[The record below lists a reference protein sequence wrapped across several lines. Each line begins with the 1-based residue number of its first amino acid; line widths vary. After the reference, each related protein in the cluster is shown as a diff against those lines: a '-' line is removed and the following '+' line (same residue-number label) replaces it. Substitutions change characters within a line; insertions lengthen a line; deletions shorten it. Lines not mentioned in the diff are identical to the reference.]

1 MATPLRILLIATAAI
16 ALTTAGFVAADGA
29 QANEG
34 LRPPR
39 VAVAMDAEVG
49 QPSSGSI
56 KLHAKP
62 SQKPKPAQKPTATPA
77 PTPKP
82 TPKATPKPTAKPTPR
97 PTPAPVRTTPAPTAR
112 PTAGQVVAATPRPT
126 STAVVG
132 AFVAPSGGTLAG
144 AGSTSGSALGS
155 TSGMP
160 VAPFLLV
167 PGLLA
172 LLVVVAIARR
182 RRPEQVAVT
191 PAASAGASATTM
203 PDAPARVVTPNV
215 APPGEADVPRWRR
228 PSVVAARFE
237 TDSTVILR
245 AATVHGAVGRHAPSV
260 FTDWS
265 TDAGERMRLRYDA
278 VPLLDRPDDV
288 LARTLIELDA
298 GDEVLVLERS
308 EVWANVTTPAG
319 AVGWVP
325 SMVLVEVSE
334 PAGEDEPTAA
344 ANDVATAEPAED
356 PPSLEMLLE
365 AAALRRRA
373 QEARLEAIQAAQDQ
387 AIHAAQNQPPE
398 PATARPRAK
407 RKPSP
412 DTPSKARARA
422 SGGTPS
428 RARGT

>member
-1 MATPLRILLIATAAI
+1 MCGGRMATTLRILLIATAAI
-16 ALTTAGFVAADGA
+16 ALTTAGFVTVDEA
-29 QANEG
+29 QANEPAARPRRDVVALGAVVG
-34 LRPPR
+34 L
-39 VAVAMDAEVG
+39 
-49 QPSSGSI
+49 PSSGSI
-56 KLHAKP
+56 KLQAKP
-62 SQKPKPAQKPTATPA
+62 SQKPKPAQKPDPTPA

-82 TPKATPKPTAKPTPR
+82 TPKPTAKPTANPTPR
-97 PTPAPVRTTPAPTAR
+97 PTPAPIRTTAAPTAR
-112 PTAGQVVAATPRPT
+112 PSVGRVAAVTPRPT
-126 STAVVG
+126 SAPVLG
-132 AFVAPSGGTLAG
+132 AIVAPSGGTVAG
-144 AGSTSGSALGS
+144 GGLTSGSPLGP

-160 VAPFLLV
+160 LAPFLLV

-172 LLVVVAIARR
+172 LLVVVAITRR
-182 RRPEQVAVT
+182 RRREQVAIA
-191 PAASAGASATTM
+191 PPASAGALATTQ
-203 PDAPARVVTPNV
+203 PDTLSGVVTPGAV
-215 APPGEADVPRWRR
+215 PPGEADVPRWRR

-245 AATVHGAVGRHAPSV
+245 AATADVATGRHAPSV

-308 EVWANVTTPAG
+308 ELWANVTTPAG

-334 PAGEDEPTAA
+334 PADEDEPTVVAKDAA
-344 ANDVATAEPAED
+344 TVEPAAE

-373 QEARLEAIQAAQDQ
+373 QEERLQAIQAAQDQ
-387 AIHAAQNQPPE
+387 PSE
-398 PATARPRAK
+398 PAIARPRAK
-407 RKPSP
+407 RKKSP
-412 DTPSKARARA
+412 DAPSKPRARA
-422 SGGTPS
+422 SGVTPF

>member
-1 MATPLRILLIATAAI
+1 MCGGRMATTLRILLIATAAI

-29 QANEG
+29 QANEV
-34 LRPPR
+34 LRPR
-39 VAVAMDAEVG
+39 RDAAAMDAVVG
-49 QPSSGSI
+49 LPSSGSI
-56 KLHAKP
+56 KLQAKP
-62 SQKPKPAQKPTATPA
+62 SQKPRATAKSKPTPTPTPA
-77 PTPKP
+77 PAP
-82 TPKATPKPTAKPTPR
+82 TPKPTAKPTPKPTPR
-97 PTPAPVRTTPAPTAR
+97 PTRAPVRTTPAPTAR
-112 PTAGQVVAATPRPT
+112 PTVAQVAAATPRPT
-126 STAVVG
+126 STPVVG
-132 AFVAPSGGTLAG
+132 AFVAPSGGTVAG
-144 AGSTSGSALGS
+144 AGLTSGSALGS

-182 RRPEQVAVT
+182 RRPEEIAVA
-191 PAASAGASATTM
+191 PAASAGASATM
-203 PDAPARVVTPNV
+203 QPDALPRVVTPSV
-215 APPGEADVPRWRR
+215 VPAGEADVPRWRR

-245 AATVHGAVGRHAPSV
+245 AATVHAAVGRHAPSV

-308 EVWANVTTPAG
+308 DVWANVSTPAG

-325 SMVLVEVSE
+325 SMVLVEVSQT
-334 PAGEDEPTAA
+334 ADEDEPTAV
-344 ANDVATAEPAED
+344 ANDAATVEPAED

-373 QEARLEAIQAAQDQ
+373 QEERLQ
-387 AIHAAQNQPPE
+387 AIHAAQDQPPE

-407 RKPSP
+407 RKKSP
-412 DTPSKARARA
+412 DAPSKTSARA

-428 RARGT
+428 RAGGT